1 MSCYSL
7 DGPKLEMLLLF
18 FFSCALGL
26 KQLDW
31 PMLIG
36 QDQKVSFKSVE
47 VTIWVWAGQN
57 SAQLG
62 LSSFIIGCVD
72 WGKKYDILWVK
83 RVNAHRLEN
92 FTSLLLFCCD
102 FGFCLILVQFQP
114 SRSYTIDFR
123 DRVILKRFV
132 RVDLDG
138 ITFIFMLTISI
149 IRTLQFACSGVGLGL
164 WWSLATIRADDS
176 FAKFWAI
183 YLMHLTTLSLDELH
197 NYMG

>member
-31 PMLIG
+31 SMLIG

-92 FTSLLLFCCD
+92 FTSLLLFCCN
-102 FGFCLILVQFQP
+102 FGFCWQLV
-114 SRSYTIDFR
+114 
-123 DRVILKRFV
+123 L
-132 RVDLDG
+132 LE
-138 ITFIFMLTISI
+138 L
-149 IRTLQFACSGVGLGL
+149 LHFACSGVGLGL